1 MRERNLSITPS
12 KEGLEMKKVLILTLS
27 ILSILITVIHAE
39 PGTINLVYANGNTSY
54 VGDKTYYEFDV
65 QAWISNG
72 SDVIGDGMVYIGYPN
87 DIFGDVVVMNQK
99 INVSKTGILGG
110 VDPLLNIDL
119 YKLVN
124 VTDTKLD
131 VFAVTFMASFDEA
144 NPNFK
149 VYYSPISADA
159 SNPSDLLHICIEAS
173 TGGHGN
179 VLFPDFIP
187 DTDLLYFD
195 YEGEL
200 FSNGLQIAEAIEPV
214 DIVLTITPPDETA
227 PPEVITPPDDPSQIG
242 MLELA
247 SFSGSLKKST
257 VILKWVTLSETDN
270 AGFVI
275 KRSETGG
282 QFIEIANYLT
292 DATLEGDATSTKRI
306 KYSYT
311 DFEIVPGKQ
320 YTYQLESIDIYG
332 NAIMHETIYIN
343 ANSVALNRKKVM
355 GSEDFTLEP
364 SYPNPFNPSFV
375 VPFNLTSSQYIDIK
389 LYNMSGHL
397 VRDIA
402 GNHYQAG
409 QYNIHVDCSNLGSA
423 VYLLKTNIDGQ
434 QSTQKMLLVK

>member
-1 MRERNLSITPS
+1 
-12 KEGLEMKKVLILTLS
+12 MKKALILTLS
-27 ILSILITVIHAE
+27 ILSILITVIYAE
-39 PGTINLVYANGNTSY
+39 SGTINLVYANGSTSY
-54 VGDKTYYEFDV
+54 VGDKIYYEFDV
-65 QAWISNG
+65 QAWMSNG

-87 DIFGDVVVMNQK
+87 DIFGDIVVINQK
-99 INVSKTGILGG
+99 INVNKTGILDG

-119 YKLVN
+119 YNIVN
-124 VTDTKLD
+124 ITDTKLD
-131 VFAVTFMASFDEA
+131 VFAITFMANFNGA

-159 SNPSDLLHICIEAS
+159 LNPSDLLHVCIEAS
-173 TGGHGN
+173 AGGQGN
-179 VLFPDFIP
+179 VLFPGFIP

-214 DIVLTITPPDETA
+214 DVALTITPPDDTI
-227 PPEVITPPDDPSQIG
+227 PPEIITPPDDPSQVGIV
-242 MLELA
+242 ELA
-247 SFSGSLKKST
+247 SFSGSLKKSA
-257 VILKWVTLSETDN
+257 VLLKWVTLNETDN
-270 AGFVI
+270 AGFII

-282 QFIEIANYLT
+282 QFVEITSYLKN
-292 DATLEGDATSTKRI
+292 ATLEGDTASTKRI
-306 KYSYT
+306 RYSYT

-332 NAIMHETIYIN
+332 NATMHKTIYID

-355 GSEDFTLEP
+355 GSEDFSLEA

-389 LYNMSGHL
+389 LYDMSGQL
-397 VRDIA
+397 VRNIA

-409 QYNIHVDCSNLGSA
+409 QYNIHVNCSNLGSA